1 VTTPFPPYQPAW
13 QAPPVYQTSDGLRVM
28 RLVLALLVTAGWVT
42 DVLRQSGT
50 SASVV
55 GWSWS
60 GLAWVVSL
68 IWLIAG
74 PQPRLATKWAWFW
87 LFAIDPALVAFLLLE
102 PVPAWQ
108 PYPIPARPS
117 RLTGGWAFLL
127 GILLAGVMTGVN
139 AALASALHHGPF
151 SPWFTLGG
159 FSVFG

>member
-1 VTTPFPPYQPAW
+1 
-13 QAPPVYQTSDGLRVM
+13 M
-28 RLVLALLVTAGWVT
+28 
-42 DVLRQSGT
+42 
-50 SASVV
+50 
-55 GWSWS
+55 
-60 GLAWVVSL
+60 
-68 IWLIAG
+68 
-74 PQPRLATKWAWFW
+74 
-87 LFAIDPALVAFLLLE
+87 AFLLLE